1 MTDTLNI
8 NKDLIPLFHPLDW
21 ELKIK
26 NLDEIIIN
34 KTPQEILDNPKLTS
48 FLESIEINLREK
60 HRNMLVRIDNP
71 VQKTQLEDEFIHKL
85 EQNILNKYNQ
95 LQELLSNGSNKLLQ
109 KQNANKYLTDV
120 IDRDENIKL
129 ACMNS
134 LLNIY
139 KSFLNPI
146 LLQVLILCLDPD
158 ADRAKAMEKGLDVIY
173 MLTKTNPHTQKEE
186 FVFSYTHTL
195 LSDRETFV
203 FLDTINSEFKVENKV
218 ELVENDFKSLYNGFF
233 KIYKTVFETKTER
246 ISVDDSAF
254 LTKIYISFIQDFFI
268 FYVKGSGALYLLFT
282 TAETHKLFVESSEK
296 IGDLFNLSTYKGKC
310 MIKKDDEEISL
321 FDYFNNLNL
330 GNSDWDLNLCINPGL
345 YEKNYNSFIKIYSSL
360 LYYNRRSMY
369 ITRERFFINNQAVM
383 DSVDNF
389 YKQVNYD
396 YLIQLHKTYKDTGEE
411 DKFIDLTNNE
421 ITIDQTEFGI
431 AFSKRNEVDSTIYRI
446 VSDKDVKKHLELEQS
461 LGKNYN
467 NPWLG
472 SEPDENEIDIC
483 LDNIIK
489 KKKTY
494 ENVYKYIKDLFNE
507 ESSTSIKYAYDNKEL
522 DKRFE
527 NIPRNFYIQYNDSI
541 DAFGLLRM
549 SFLGK
554 NTIKN
559 NENSSTAGAGEL
571 LDISFIKDFN
581 EMKSDWEHKDLLI
594 NGDSLPLVDYWDI
607 IMDLNITIKDNIL
620 MGKTKKI
627 NKRINRL
634 KFLQNILCCKEN
646 IQKNVD
652 LLAAYYAKNKT
663 GALCHP
669 GSDNCYWDNS
679 KILDFLQ
686 SDDRRMKKFGILLLK
701 LQQVVDYPFY
711 YPYNSNI
718 STYIENQLKKQKIG
732 YNRKKINNLVQKF
745 GHNKISEINTDLR
758 YNKKFKSLSKKIQN
772 EHKFSP
778 YMSNLISK
786 LYKYCDKELRVSI
799 NNEENKFPSEV
810 LLQYFNRGE
819 SFIIPTRDEYL
830 RILGIYFLHLN
841 KYKESINFLI
851 DQIFLGK
858 NNITNKKNFE
868 LYLNTIVSCIDII
881 TGNFFGFSWII
892 YKEEL
897 LSDESKNLLFSKI
910 EDEGEI
916 KFEIKSRPYID
927 KPMIIEV
934 QDFNSKTH
942 KCFFTSLI
950 LDYYIN
956 IYEQLLSI
964 LAIKEINNTT
974 YIKSNIESNI
984 SFFDDLFKNM
994 ITDMHIFEYIAKT
1007 KCLNDQN
1014 LALEPHL
1021 VIYNFNNAYKKAY
1034 GEDYQC
1040 DSTILQITFMP
1051 QLRNNAIYIRN
1062 KHGETIYDKSLLDF
1076 FDDDN
1081 HCVYI
1086 ISYAETHLG
1095 YSEERVKVE
1104 LELEP
1109 GVELD
1114 KKSYASKIIN
1124 DLFVQGVTLYDDI
1137 FEIFSQVKNVS
1148 DINSLITSTEN
1159 QELFDKISFD
1169 YNDTIINVKL
1179 SIEIGFLNSITR
1191 NYFAISPFFIY
1202 LICAIKY
1209 IVDAEEQ
1216 KKLLLEIYEEY
1227 PGFKDDQGT
1236 AIILHQHDSKF
1247 YLYNILNDN
1256 FRFYKSGDTFYYD
1269 KNSYFY
1275 YSCKILDH
1283 FSYKTF
1289 VPISRLFYKKD
1300 DVDNEIF
1307 EYDNCYI
1314 NLHII
1319 ADANKKNFYLNL
1331 LEMTKNYFENS
1342 FLDKKKK
1349 RKIYDNLNE
1358 MYGKIN
1364 IILDSQQTGPASG
1377 MVSSPAS
1384 GMVSSIASEPLPS
1397 FFDKI
1402 EIIDYNNDFIGTIL
1416 YDIFESNL
1424 NIVKKELPKISIPIG
1439 FEKYRFIPEKEK
1451 TYPNI
1456 DLRTINKKYTFSRN
1470 LTIIEGPIYKTF
1482 ISLKDYMGI
1491 SVQNTNLLTNID
1503 INTANQFLMTNF
1515 LQTFYKILFTDIQN
1529 ATRGTNVDVYNNI
1542 KVSVDPC
1549 TIVENIHIND
1559 SDNEIFNKYPVY
1571 PIEITMCCNENNFY
1585 KNILKQIIKR
1595 YIQNIKQLEVLLL
1608 DHNDIVFYN
1617 YIVYVVNIM
1626 WINNDNLE
1634 YINKNSLLS
1643 KGKYF
1648 RRFSQELLIN
1658 DVEIVV
1664 NTDEIKET
1672 LKLSFF
1678 VVYRDNIN
1686 KINIGS
1692 IILSS
1697 SDNLYKYSLNT
1708 TEIGNSIFTNIIG
1721 YPIFYNNDVFKKFL
1735 KNYNFLDQDIEAL
1748 AQKFSSIID
1757 GEYSSFCS
1765 MLWNQQIN
1773 AIYISPLNK
1782 NYKYYKIIIDKKIT
1796 ETGSRN
1802 IETINK
1808 LLVYVAKAN
1817 ILAFKDKFEVYKNYI
1832 GINLN
1837 ENLLDIWNDI
1847 IINMLLYPL
1856 FVDSRIASDVDI
1868 DLIDMKFLPPIKK
1881 GVENIYNDYR
1891 LLREDIDLSELIAG
1905 NFRDV
1910 TIDSGKLKKNPILT
1924 LSRGGG
1930 DEDDDNGLNVSVKQ
1944 LQDNGDDHVHEDD
1957 IMFYLS
1963 INSFNESIIVNTNQ
1977 QKTNKALLY
1986 SDDVKNIDVQNITQ
2000 ITLGKYGTNFYYEPN
2015 IVSQVDEGFLVSI
2028 NIDQLSLEGIQSMNY
2043 DEIMYAEIGD
2053 PIVELNYKIDTEME
2067 GIDDVSM
2074 FNIINNYSEKTIKKY
2089 DVDDDIL
2096 WDYSNYDGEHDD
2108 GEHDDGEHDD
2118 GEHDEVHIGGKIK
2131 KNITR
2136 KKYIKSKYKLTKNKK
2151 IKKHNTIK
2159 VRKHKKKY
2167 TLVKNKY

>member
-1 MTDTLNI
+1 
-8 NKDLIPLFHPLDW
+8 
-21 ELKIK
+21 
-26 NLDEIIIN
+26 
-34 KTPQEILDNPKLTS
+34 
-48 FLESIEINLREK
+48 
-60 HRNMLVRIDNP
+60 
-71 VQKTQLEDEFIHKL
+71 
-85 EQNILNKYNQ
+85 
-95 LQELLSNGSNKLLQ
+95 
-109 KQNANKYLTDV
+109 
-120 IDRDENIKL
+120 
-129 ACMNS
+129 MNS

-146 LLQVLILCLDPD
+146 LLQALILCLDSEP
-158 ADRAKAMEKGLDVIY
+158 DRAKAMEKCLEVIY
-173 MLTKTNPHTQKEE
+173 TLKKTNPHTQKEE
-186 FVFSYTHTL
+186 FIFSYTHTL
-195 LSDRETFV
+195 LSNRETFN
-203 FLDTINSEFKVENKV
+203 FLNTINSEFKIENRV

-233 KIYKTVFETKTER
+233 EIYKTVFETKTENV
-246 ISVDDSAF
+246 SVDDSVH
-254 LTKIYISFIQDFFI
+254 LIKIYISFIQDFFI

-282 TAETHKLFVESSEK
+282 DAETHKVFVESSEK
-296 IGDLFNLSTYKGKC
+296 IGDLFDLSSNKKKC

-345 YEKNYNSFIKIYSSL
+345 YEKNYKSFNAIYRTL
-360 LYYNRRSMY
+360 LYFNRKCMY
-369 ITRERFFINNQAVM
+369 LYRERFFINNQAVM

-396 YLIQLHKTYKDTGEE
+396 YLIQLHKKYKDTGEE
-411 DKFIDLTNNE
+411 DKFIDLSNNE
-421 ITIDQTEFGI
+421 ITINQTEVGI

-446 VSDKDVKKHLELEQS
+446 VSDKDVEKYPVLAGS
-461 LGKNYN
+461 LGKNYH

-472 SEPDENEIDIC
+472 SEPHKNEIDMS
-483 LDNIIK
+483 LDSIIK
-489 KKKTY
+489 QKKTY
-494 ENVYKYIKDLFNE
+494 ENVYKYIKDLFSE

-522 DKRFE
+522 DEGFE
-527 NIPRNFYIQYNDSI
+527 NISRNFYIQYNDSI

-581 EMKSDWEHKDLLI
+581 EMKSDWEHRDLLI

-607 IMDLNITIKDNIL
+607 IMDLNVTIKDNIL

-646 IQKNVD
+646 IIKNVE

-663 GALCHP
+663 GVLCHP
-669 GSDNCYWDNS
+669 GSDNCYWNNS

-732 YNRKKINNLVQKF
+732 YNRKKINNLVKKF
-745 GHNKISEINTDLR
+745 GKNKISEINTDLR

-772 EHKFSP
+772 EYNFSP
-778 YMSNLISK
+778 YMSKLISK

-810 LLQYFNRGE
+810 LLQYFNHRDS
-819 SFIIPTRDEYL
+819 SFIIPARNEYL

-858 NNITNKKNFE
+858 NNNINKKNFE

-881 TGNFFGFSWII
+881 TGNFFGFTWII
-892 YKEEL
+892 YKEQI
-897 LSDESKNLLFSKI
+897 LSDESKNLLFS
-910 EDEGEI
+910 ESG
-916 KFEIKSRPYID
+916 IKSRPYID
-927 KPMIIEV
+927 KHVISVFEDV
-934 QDFNSKTH
+934 TERKHN
-942 KCFFTSLI
+942 CFFTSLI

-994 ITDMHIFEYIAKT
+994 ITDMHIFEYMAKM

-1014 LALEPHL
+1014 IALEPDL

-1040 DSTILQITFMP
+1040 DSPILQITFMP

-1062 KHGETIYDKSLLDF
+1062 KHGETIYDKSLLEF

-1081 HCVYI
+1081 HCVNI
-1086 ISYAETHLG
+1086 IEFAERNLD
-1095 YSEERVKVE
+1095 YSKEKVKE
-1104 LELEP
+1104 EP

-1114 KKSYASKIIN
+1114 KKSYASKIIS
-1124 DLFVQGVTLYDDI
+1124 DLFIQGVTLYDDI
-1137 FEIFSQVKNVS
+1137 FEIFSQVKNIS
-1148 DINSLITSTEN
+1148 DIDSLIRSTEN

-1169 YNDTIINVKL
+1169 YNDRIINEKI
-1179 SIEIGFLNSITR
+1179 SSEIGFLNSITR

-1202 LICAIKY
+1202 LICALKY
-1209 IVDAEEQ
+1209 IVDEEEQ
-1216 KKLLLEIYEEY
+1216 RKLLLEIYKEY
-1227 PGFKDDQGT
+1227 PGFDFHQGT
-1236 AIILHQHDSKF
+1236 AIIFHQNDCKF
-1247 YLYNILNDN
+1247 YLYNIFNDN
-1256 FRFYKSGDTFYYD
+1256 FRFYKNGDFYHD
-1269 KNSYFY
+1269 KNTYFY
-1275 YSCKILDH
+1275 NSCKILDQ

-1319 ADANKKNFYLNL
+1319 ADANKKDFYLNL

-1349 RKIYDNLNE
+1349 EKIYKNLDE

-1364 IILDSQQTGPASG
+1364 IILDSQPTGPASG
-1377 MVSSPAS
+1377 MASSMDSGPAL
-1384 GMVSSIASEPLPS
+1384 ERPPN

-1424 NIVKKELPKISIPIG
+1424 NIVEKKLPKISIPIG
-1439 FEKYRFIPEKEK
+1439 FEKYRFIREIVKI
-1451 TYPNI
+1451 YPNI
-1456 DLRTINKKYTFSRN
+1456 DLTIINTKYTFSRN
-1470 LTIIEGPIYKTF
+1470 LTIGGPTYKTF
-1482 ISLKDYMGI
+1482 TSLKDYIGI
-1491 SVQNTNLLTNID
+1491 SVKNTNLLTNID

-1549 TIVENIHIND
+1549 TIVENIHIKD
-1559 SDNEIFNKYPVY
+1559 SANIFNKYPVY

-1585 KNILKQIIKR
+1585 KNILKEIIKR
-1595 YIQNIKQLEVLLL
+1595 YIQNIKQLEALLL
-1608 DHNDIVFYN
+1608 DHNDIIFYN
-1617 YIVYVVNIM
+1617 YIVYIINVM
-1626 WINNDNLE
+1626 WNDKDVLKHINE
-1634 YINKNSLLS
+1634 QSILS

-1648 RRFSQELLIN
+1648 RRFSQDLLIN
-1658 DVEIVV
+1658 NVEIVV

-1672 LKLSFF
+1672 LKLSFV

-1686 KINIGS
+1686 RINIGS
-1692 IILSS
+1692 IIVSS

-1708 TEIGNSIFTNIIG
+1708 RELGNSIFTNIIG
-1721 YPIFYNNDVFKKFL
+1721 YPIIYNNDVFKKFL
-1735 KNYNFLDQDIEAL
+1735 NNYNFRDQDIEAL

-1782 NYKYYKIIIDKKIT
+1782 NYKYYKIMIDKKKT

-1802 IETINK
+1802 VETINN
-1808 LLVYVAKAN
+1808 LLECVVKAN

-1837 ENLLDIWNDI
+1837 ESLLDIWNDI

-1856 FVDSRIASDVDI
+1856 FVDSSITPEDNI
-1868 DLIDMKFLPPIKK
+1868 DLIEMNFLPPIKK
-1881 GVENIYNDYR
+1881 GVENIYNDYILR
-1891 LLREDIDLSELIAG
+1891 REDIDLSELIAG

-1930 DEDDDNGLNVSVKQ
+1930 DKDDDNELNISMKQ
-1944 LQDNGDDHVHEDD
+1944 LQDNGDDHVHEDEDEDEDD

-2015 IVSQVDEGFLVSI
+2015 IVSQVDEGFLVRV

-2043 DEIMYAEIGD
+2043 DEIMYAEIGG

-2067 GIDDVSM
+2067 GIDNVSM
-2074 FNIINNYSEKTIKKY
+2074 FNIINNYSEKTIKTY
-2089 DVDDDIL
+2089 DVDADDIL
-2096 WDYSNYDGEHDD
+2096 WDYSNYDGEYDD
-2108 GEHDDGEHDD
+2108 EHDD